1 MLSGRDVRCLA
12 QPILGTGALDVKTFE
27 QMKMYQD
34 MKKRIE
40 TVVNLLAFTDELF
53 PRISR

>member
-1 MLSGRDVRCLA
+1 
-12 QPILGTGALDVKTFE
+12 LGTGALDVKTFE